1 MRKHHAVFGTPISH
15 SLSPR
20 IHAAFAR
27 QCGIELDYL
36 AIEADAGDF
45 RAKLDDFA
53 AHGGT
58 GANVTLPLKEHAF
71 RSCKEASP
79 RARRAGAVNTL
90 IRDGDDWR
98 GDNTDGVGLMA
109 DLARLRVSIHG
120 QRVVILLS
128 LIHI

>member
-1 MRKHHAVFGTPISH
+1 MRKHHAVFGTPISP

-58 GANVTLPLKEHAF
+58 GANVTGT
-71 RSCKEASP
+71 RTGGSP
-79 RARRAGAVNTL
+79 TAPSAIAGRPIV
-90 IRDGDDWR
+90 RD
-98 GDNTDGVGLMA
+98 
-109 DLARLRVSIHG
+109 
-120 QRVVILLS
+120 
-128 LIHI
+128 